1 MSTNSSSADGSGTA
15 QKHSAGAYDVRNVIG
30 ALIGF
35 FGIVLV
41 IMGAI
46 HNSGPEIDK
55 AGGINANLWTGIGMV
70 VVAVVF
76 FAWTRLRPI
85 QVDPAALDDSDDRGP
100 AGH

>member
-1 MSTNSSSADGSGTA
+1 
-15 QKHSAGAYDVRNVIG
+15 
-30 ALIGF
+30 
-35 FGIVLV
+35 
-41 IMGAI
+41 
-46 HNSGPEIDK
+46 
-55 AGGINANLWTGIGMV
+55 MV